1 LTEPGTRD
9 RIVAIIEQG
18 PGLNKSDL
26 CERSGLAW
34 GTIHYHLKILQR
46 EGRIQVLSTP
56 WEALH
61 FVAGLP
67 PVEMAWIAAL
77 REKQRQE
84 LAERIGQVGGL
95 RAAELARGLGWSR
108 KVIGRHLTALG
119 RAGVLEKRGERQAV
133 YNLREGLAGV
143 LARMR
148 GRGS

>member
-1 LTEPGTRD
+1 MKEPGTRE
-9 RIVAIIEQG
+9 RIVAIIERD
-18 PGLNKSDL
+18 PGINKSGL

-46 EGRIQVLSTP
+46 EGRIQVLATA

-67 PVEMAWIAAL
+67 PVEMAWITAL
-77 REKQRQE
+77 REAQRQE
-84 LAERIGQVGGL
+84 LAERIGQAGGL
-95 RAAELARGLGWSR
+95 RASELARRLGWSR

-119 RAGVLEKRGERQAV
+119 RAGVVEKRGERQAV
-133 YNLREGLAGV
+133 YNLREGLSSV